1 MEPEITRG
9 AGGPNHTWSGFLKS
23 PTLLAVL
30 TGLYPFVFFIQHNP
44 TYIPDPRSLLATLAV
59 FLCPPLILSLLLCFG
74 FSRVSSNTD
83 VRNLLLLS
91 SSLFWVTLF
100 LNVPIKVLF
109 SEDIPDLLPSY
120 AWAIGPMKELF
131 SQNPQLGLLL
141 VLLAVQAVFLGL
153 LRQEHYVLTVMLLVT
168 TALASLGLGASLAFN
183 PSLFEPSWINPTW
196 TRIEPRLEGTR
207 FKTDVNVYYIQL
219 DGYASPSVMS
229 DLYNIDNREMED
241 WLKSNRFSLYR
252 DSRSNYTGTLRSNA
266 PLFSMKH
273 HYLRPKVSTRS
284 VRQMAAGQNNVVRI
298 FRRNNY
304 RTTLLSRNDYL
315 LRDGCAYDD
324 CSKFPIDLFQ
334 PAKYFLLD
342 GVETTRKIPDKVVFN
357 QLMKTANRR

>member
-1 MEPEITRG
+1 M
-9 AGGPNHTWSGFLKS
+9 
-23 PTLLAVL
+23 L

-168 TALASLGLGASLAFN
+168 TALASLGLG
-183 PSLFEPSWINPTW
+183 
-196 TRIEPRLEGTR
+196 
-207 FKTDVNVYYIQL
+207 
-219 DGYASPSVMS
+219 
-229 DLYNIDNREMED
+229 
-241 WLKSNRFSLYR
+241 RFS
-252 DSRSNYTGTLRSNA
+252 S
-266 PLFSMKH
+266 F
-273 HYLRPKVSTRS
+273 
-284 VRQMAAGQNNVVRI
+284 
-298 FRRNNY
+298 
-304 RTTLLSRNDYL
+304 
-315 LRDGCAYDD
+315 
-324 CSKFPIDLFQ
+324 
-334 PAKYFLLD
+334 
-342 GVETTRKIPDKVVFN
+342 
-357 QLMKTANRR
+357 